1 MAQLFGFSIDDS
13 YKKPSPSVVSPVPKN
28 NEDGADYYLASGFYG
43 QYLDVEGVFKTEYDL
58 IRRYREMA
66 LHPEVDSAIED
77 ILCEAIVADQNDSPI
92 QIDLENLNVGPNIK
106 DLIRAEFQYIKEM
119 LDFDK
124 KAHEIF
130 RNWYVDGRI
139 YYHKVIDLEKPEE
152 GIKELRYIDALKI
165 KYVREQNKKGGAN
178 AIQYTNNNRPGG
190 SDNPLDAEFPGLT
203 EYFIY
208 TPNSYQKNQYGSV
221 AVTGQQKDAIK
232 FAKDAIAYCTSGLVD
247 RNKHTVLSYLQK
259 AIKALNQL
267 RMIEDSLVIYRLSRA
282 PERRIFYIDVG
293 NLPKAKAEQYLREV
307 MSRYRNKLT
316 YDANTGEIRDD
327 KKYMSMMEDFWLP
340 RREGGRGTEIST
352 LPGGQNLG
360 ELTDVEYF
368 QKKLFRSLNVPE
380 SRMADN
386 ASFSLG
392 RSSEV
397 LRDELKFSK
406 FVGRMRKRF
415 SNLFHDILKT
425 QLILKNI
432 VTPEEWEQMSD
443 HIQYD
448 FLYDNH
454 FAELKDA
461 ELMQE
466 RLGLVATA
474 DPYIGRYYSVNYIRR
489 KILRQTDQEI
499 TEEDAIMEAE
509 REDGTIPPTEEEL
522 MMMQQKQES
531 KSPTSKQNLGKTQ
544 TEGDKESIDTS
555 KTEDPDSPGTPD
567 LKGGEI

>member
-13 YKKPSPSVVSPVPKN
+13 YKKPSPSVVSPVPRN

-58 IRRYREMA
+58 IRRYREMS

-77 ILCEAIVADQNDSPI
+77 ILCEAIVSDQNDSPV
-92 QIDLENLNVGPNIK
+92 QIDLENLKVGPQVKQI
-106 DLIRAEFQYIKEM
+106 IRDEFQYIKEM

-124 KAHEIF
+124 KSHEIF

-165 KYVREQNKKGGAN
+165 KYVREQKKKGGAN
-178 AIQYTNNNRPGG
+178 AIQYTNNNKPGG
-190 SDNPLDAEFPGLT
+190 NDNPIDADFEGLT

-293 NLPKAKAEQYLREV
+293 NLPKAKAEQYLKEV

-316 YDANTGEIRDD
+316 YDASTGEIRDD

-380 SRMADN
+380 SRLADN
-386 ASFSLG
+386 SGFSLG
-392 RSSEV
+392 RSSEI
-397 LRDELKFSK
+397 LRDELKFTK

-425 QLILKNI
+425 QLILKN
-432 VTPEEWEQMSD
+432 VCTPEEWERMSD

-466 RLGLVATA
+466 RLGLVGTA
-474 DPYIGRYYSVNYIRR
+474 DAYIGKYYSVDFIRR
-489 KILRQTDQEI
+489 KILRQTDDEI
-499 TEEDAIMEAE
+499 VEQNKLIKYEKEA
-509 REDGTIPPTEEEL
+509 GIIPPTPEEME
-522 MMMQQKQES
+522 MAQTIIQSQAAAN
-531 KSPTSKQNLGKTQ
+531 QNLGSTQ
-544 TEGDKESIDTS
+544 TETEVDTDSVEAPES
-555 KTEDPDSPGTPD
+555 P
-567 LKGGEI
+567 KGGEI

>member
-13 YKKPSPSVVSPVPKN
+13 YKKPSETVVSPVPKN

-66 LHPEVDSAIED
+66 LHPECDSAIED
-77 ILCEAIVADQNDSPI
+77 ILCEAIVSDQNDSPI

-106 DLIRAEFQYIKEM
+106 DLIRGEFQYIKEM

-124 KAHEIF
+124 KSHEIF

-139 YYHKVIDLEKPEE
+139 YYHKVIDLERPEE

-165 KYVREQNKKGGAN
+165 KYVREQKKKGGAN
-178 AIQYTNNNRPGG
+178 AIQYTNNDRPGAD
-190 SDNPLDAEFPGLT
+190 SNPLDAEFPGLT

-221 AVTGQQKDAIK
+221 AVSGQQKDAIK
-232 FAKDAIAYCTSGLVD
+232 FARDAIAYCTSGLVD

-259 AIKALNQL
+259 AIKSLNQL
-267 RMIEDSLVIYRLSRA
+267 RMIEDSLVIYRMSRA

-316 YDANTGEIRDD
+316 YDASTGEIRDD

-386 ASFSLG
+386 SGFSLG
-392 RSSEV
+392 RSSEI
-397 LRDELKFSK
+397 LRDELKFTK

-415 SNLFHDILKT
+415 SGLFHDILKT
-425 QLILKNI
+425 QLILKN
-432 VTPEEWEQMSD
+432 VCTPEEWERMSD

-474 DPYIGRYYSVNYIRR
+474 DPYIGKYYSVDYVRR
-489 KILRQTDQEI
+489 KILRQTDDEVNEQDKLIAAEK
-499 TEEDAIMEAE
+499 EA
-509 REDGTIPPTEEEL
+509 GLIPPTEQEMQVAQ
-522 MMMQQKQES
+522 MMMDADGKGQKSEIE
-531 KSPTSKQNLGKTQ
+531 P
-544 TEGDKESIDTS
+544 EIDTS
-555 KTEDPDSPGTPD
+555 TVEAPESPEVP
-567 LKGGEI
+567 KGGEI

>member
-1 MAQLFGFSIDDS
+1 MA
-13 YKKPSPSVVSPVPKN
+13 
-28 NEDGADYYLASGFYG
+28 
-43 QYLDVEGVFKTEYDL
+43 
-58 IRRYREMA
+58 
-66 LHPEVDSAIED
+66 
-77 ILCEAIVADQNDSPI
+77 
-92 QIDLENLNVGPNIK
+92 
-106 DLIRAEFQYIKEM
+106 
-119 LDFDK
+119 
-124 KAHEIF
+124 
-130 RNWYVDGRI
+130 
-139 YYHKVIDLEKPEE
+139 
-152 GIKELRYIDALKI
+152 
-165 KYVREQNKKGGAN
+165 
-178 AIQYTNNNRPGG
+178 
-190 SDNPLDAEFPGLT
+190 
-203 EYFIY
+203 
-208 TPNSYQKNQYGSV
+208 
-221 AVTGQQKDAIK
+221 
-232 FAKDAIAYCTSGLVD
+232 
-247 RNKHTVLSYLQK
+247 
-259 AIKALNQL
+259 
-267 RMIEDSLVIYRLSRA
+267 
-282 PERRIFYIDVG
+282 
-293 NLPKAKAEQYLREV
+293 
-307 MSRYRNKLT
+307 RYRNKLT

-425 QLILKNI
+425 QLILKNV

-448 FLYDNH
+448 YLYDNH

-474 DPYIGRYYSVNYIRR
+474 DPYIGKYYSVDYIRR
-489 KILRQTDQEI
+489 KILRQTDSEI
-499 TEEDAIMEAE
+499 NEEDKLIEAE
-509 REDGTIPPTEEEL
+509 RAAGLIPPTEQEL
-522 MMMQQKQES
+522 QMAQMAMDAQAQGNKD
-531 KSPTSKQNLGKTQ
+531 NLGKPIN
-544 TEGDKESIDTS
+544 EPEIDTS
-555 KTEDPDSPGTPD
+555 KTEDPEAP
-567 LKGGEI
+567 KGGEI

>member
-13 YKKPSPSVVSPVPKN
+13 YKKPSETVVSPVPKN

-66 LHPEVDSAIED
+66 LHPECDSAIED
-77 ILCEAIVADQNDSPI
+77 ILCEAIVSDQNDSPI

-106 DLIRAEFQYIKEM
+106 DLIRGEFQYIKEM

-124 KAHEIF
+124 KSHEIF

-165 KYVREQNKKGGAN
+165 KYVREQKKKGGAN
-178 AIQYTNNNRPGG
+178 AIQYSNNNRPGV
-190 SDNPLDAEFPGLT
+190 DNNPLDAEFPGLN

-221 AVTGQQKDAIK
+221 AVTGQQKDAVK
-232 FAKDAIAYCTSGLVD
+232 FARDAIAYCTSGLVD

-259 AIKALNQL
+259 AIKSLNQL
-267 RMIEDSLVIYRLSRA
+267 RMIEDSLVIYRMSRA

-316 YDANTGEIRDD
+316 YDASTGEIRDD

-380 SRMADN
+380 SRLADN
-386 ASFSLG
+386 SGFSLG
-392 RSSEV
+392 RSSEI
-397 LRDELKFSK
+397 LRDELKFTK

-415 SNLFHDILKT
+415 SGLFHDILKT
-425 QLILKNI
+425 QLILKN
-432 VTPEEWEQMSD
+432 VCTPEEWERMSD

-461 ELMQE
+461 ELMND

-474 DPYIGRYYSVNYIRR
+474 DPYIGKYFSIDYVRR
-489 KILRQTDQEI
+489 KMLRQTDDEI
-499 TEEDAIMEAE
+499 NEQDKLMTAEKEA
-509 REDGTIPPTEEEL
+509 GLIPPTEQE
-522 MMMQQKQES
+522 MQIAQMAMDAENKSQKSEIE
-531 KSPTSKQNLGKTQ
+531 P
-544 TEGDKESIDTS
+544 EVDTS
-555 KTEDPDSPGTPD
+555 SVEAPESPEVP
-567 LKGGEI
+567 KGGEI

>member
-13 YKKPSPSVVSPVPKN
+13 YKKSAPSVVSPVPKS

-77 ILCEAIVADQNDSPI
+77 IIIEAIVADQNDSPI

-106 DLIRAEFQYIKEM
+106 DLIRGEFQYIKEM

-139 YYHKVIDLEKPEE
+139 YYHKVIDLQKPEE

-165 KYVREQNKKGGAN
+165 KYVREQKKKGGAN
-178 AIQYTNNNRPGG
+178 AIQYTPGNNPGANDDPM
-190 SDNPLDAEFPGLT
+190 SADFEGLS

-208 TPNSYQKNQYGSV
+208 TPHSYQKNQYGSV
-221 AVTGQQKDAIK
+221 AVTGQQKDAVK
-232 FAKDAIAYCTSGLVD
+232 FAKDAVAYCTSGLVD
-247 RNKHTVLSYLQK
+247 RNKQTVLSYLQK
-259 AIKALNQL
+259 AIKSLNQL
-267 RMIEDSLVIYRLSRA
+267 RMIEDSLVIYRMSRA

-307 MSRYRNKLT
+307 MARYRNKLT
-316 YDANTGEIRDD
+316 YDANTGEVRDD

-425 QLILKNI
+425 QLILKN
-432 VTPEEWEQMSD
+432 VCTPEEWERMSD

-454 FAELKDA
+454 FSELKDA

-474 DPYIGRYYSVNYIRR
+474 DPYIGKYYSVDYIRR
-489 KILRQTDQEI
+489 KILRQTDSEI
-499 TEEDAIMEAE
+499 NEEDKLIAAE
-509 REDGTIPPTEEEL
+509 REAGLIPPTEQE
-522 MMMQQKQES
+522 MQMAQMAMDAQGNKD
-531 KSPTSKQNLGKTQ
+531 NLGKPIN
-544 TEGDKESIDTS
+544 EPEVDTS
-555 KTEDPDSPGTPD
+555 KTEDPEAP
-567 LKGGEI
+567 KGGEI